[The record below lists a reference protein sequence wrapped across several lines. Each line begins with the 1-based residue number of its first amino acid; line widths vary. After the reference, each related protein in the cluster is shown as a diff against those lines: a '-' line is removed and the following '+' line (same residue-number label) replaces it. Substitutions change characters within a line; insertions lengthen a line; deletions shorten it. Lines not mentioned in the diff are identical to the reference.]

1 MRMTK
6 TTMISRRRTMM
17 RCKNN
22 LLVIAF
28 EWTELALDFRVSIV
42 IAWSIGVGG

>member
-1 MRMTK
+1 
-6 TTMISRRRTMM
+6 MM

-22 LLVIAF
+22 LMGFAF
-28 EWTELALDFRVSIV
+28 EWTELALEYRVSIV